1 MSEPNGWAL
10 FKNRNF
16 TVFMAARF
24 CAALSTMMIG
34 VAVGWQ
40 VYEITHSAFALGMVG
55 LAQFVPAFVF
65 ALPGGLVADRVDRRK
80 IILTVFAVELAA
92 ALLLLG
98 IAMENFHSAYPIFG
112 VLILVGAGRS
122 FLSPASHSFLPFLV
136 TEKEFPQAVAWN
148 STAFQCAIIAGPAL
162 GGFIYA
168 AGPEWVYGT
177 SVFLL
182 LLSVM
187 FVSLMKGHWKVHSST
202 SGLKDIFSGVIF
214 VFSRKPILGAIS
226 LDLFAVLFGGATA
239 LLPVFAKEILSTGPW
254 GLGLL
259 RSAPA
264 VGAAI
269 TAVWLAHHPLA
280 RNAGKKMFLCVGV
293 FGLATIA
300 FALSNQFWLSAF
312 FLVILGAADMIS
324 VVIRQTIVQISTPDE
339 MRGRVSAVS
348 SIFIGASNELG
359 EFESGAT
366 AALFGT
372 VPATALGGIGTLA
385 VVGLWA
391 WLFPSLR
398 RTDKLVK
405 NAE

>member
-1 MSEPNGWAL
+1 MDSSNGWAL

-16 TVFMAARF
+16 TVFIAARF

-80 IILTVFAVELAA
+80 IILTVFAGELAA
-92 ALLLLG
+92 ALLLLI
-98 IAMENFHSAYPIFG
+98 IAAGKIDSAYPIFG
-112 VLILVGAGRS
+112 VLVLIGAGRS

-162 GGFIYA
+162 GGFVYA

-182 LLSVM
+182 LLSVL
-187 FVSLMKGHWKVHSST
+187 FISLMKGHWKVHSAS
-202 SGLKDIFSGVIF
+202 SGLKDIFSGVVF

-269 TAVWLAHHPLA
+269 TAVWLAHHPFV

-293 FGLATIA
+293 FGFATIA
-300 FALSNQFWLSAF
+300 FALSDQFWLSAF
-312 FLVILGAADMIS
+312 FLVILGAADMVS

-372 VPATALGGIGTLA
+372 VPATALGGLGTLT

-391 WLFPSLR
+391 WLFPALR
-398 RTDKLVK
+398 KTDRLVK
-405 NAE
+405 SE